1 MKKIFI
7 YLSMLFC
14 VNLISQN
21 AIKFDYDA
29 SGNMTQRYIQVI
41 SMRLANKA
49 EKDTSYNF
57 NVYPN
62 PAREQITIEGQGSGV
77 SKEAQL
83 SLYSINGTLVKQDVY
98 YGVKKSYTLSGFS
111 TGIYFLEIKY
121 SEKEKSNYR
130 IIITE

>member
-1 MKKIFI
+1 MKILFI
-7 YLSMLFC
+7 YIALMFSI
-14 VNLISQN
+14 NLVSQN

-29 SGNMTQRYIQVI
+29 AGNMTQRYIQVI
-41 SMRLANKA
+41 SLRLANKA

-62 PAREQITIEGQGSGV
+62 PAREQIIIEGQGRGV
-77 SKEAQL
+77 SKEAQV
-83 SLYSINGTLVKQDVY
+83 SLYSVNGTLVKQDVY
-98 YGVKKSYTLSGFS
+98 YGTKKSYALSGFS
-111 TGIYFLEIKY
+111 SGIYFLEIKY